1 VKGDFVNTGL
11 VLETLIPPVGDD
23 PGRQLA
29 FFALINLGVIESLSS
44 GSLGATDAVRLFFNA
59 DNCLFVRKYL
69 RERTANRIMSHGVQ
83 LPDLFDCLP
92 EEKAQREFQ
101 HELATMRILCLKLI
115 DKGRLVDRS
124 GVSADSS
131 ISGR

>member
-1 VKGDFVNTGL
+1 VDGELVNAGL
-11 VLETLIPPVGDD
+11 VPETLIPPVGDD

-29 FFALINLGVIESLSS
+29 FFALINLGVIESLSG
-44 GSLGATDAVRLFFNA
+44 GSLGATEAVRLIFNV

-69 RERTANRIMSHGVQ
+69 KERTANRIMSHGVQ
-83 LPDLFDCLP
+83 LPDLVDCLP
-92 EEKAQREFQ
+92 EEKAQRELQ
-101 HELATMRILCLKLI
+101 HELATVRTLCLKLI

-131 ISGR
+131 VSGR